1 MGTPTKRIAKITVVS
16 TIAFLFLSSSSG
28 FAEVLPTA
36 EDINSLAQAAKST
49 VDTFLRQSFELRMK
63 YEFSGR
69 FPNPGDKENLYKL
82 AKEAADRLQKIA
94 RNQRALKKQIEDYEG
109 DDWDA
114 RYGSTG
120 LWRKLSA
127 DLFTTGLSK
136 CEIDFYTALA
146 IDQPQRDRILHDILA
161 EMDLSAAALAKVES
175 SQMIQPAAASQLL
188 KAKALALLAQ
198 TEPSYKPLAR
208 KELDALV
215 ARGDLSSL
223 SDFRASIERIKFL
236 GVTEM
241 GRLETMA
248 EGIARSGCSD
258 DLELILSLTFLQ
270 RRKDPEGLERT
281 VRLFPKIEGFFSS
294 LALSD
299 LSIQFEQGQLTGQ
312 NLEQLSVFES
322 ELVAQAA
329 WKNNPQDY
337 NALLS
342 SLAKMQKFQTPLI
355 LYVAAVAA
363 SKVSSAESVT
373 FLLGASKLQQ
383 QKKDLRLALE
393 AQKIAEQAAQLAY
406 NLFTKDPCNCSVA
419 VDAFDNYSTIAGVE
433 VDEELEYL
441 YSSVLKDCG
450 RVEKGKELLQ
460 KIAGKSTGLWHRRAK
475 LDLIL
480 QQMQPVVSPPAPSAV
495 EGSNPQ
501 NHEQQTSQDE
511 PLEQLKGF
519 ILDCAG
525 QDEKSSALRR
535 EALNIYCRSLL
546 ERAEAPSAQ
555 KVLDILGK
563 AEKTP
568 GIPLDFFKAKASQQ
582 IGELEQAVHYMVSAV
597 ISDNGSLAP
606 EVAQLLSEIVENIE
620 QFETQAGDFNKM
632 LDSCRGLAE
641 LSNKSLNNRQTALLL
656 AEILVFAADNEQSG
670 LIEAENLLNT
680 LAEEADTNDV
690 DFLRCR
696 ARLLAKQHRFDEA
709 ARLWAKLCRMQESEM
724 SLANQRSWKWWRA
737 KYYELYCWSKLPQT
751 KKEDV
756 SHSIEILENSFHN
769 IPSLWAEKMSLLKNA
784 AAAE

>member
-16 TIAFLFLSSSSG
+16 TVVFLFSS
-28 FAEVLPTA
+28 FAEALPTA

-69 FPNPGDKENLYKL
+69 FLNPGDKENLYKL
-82 AKEAADRLQKIA
+82 AKEAADRLQEIA
-94 RNQRALKKQIEDYEG
+94 QNQRAIKKQIEDYEG
-109 DDWDA
+109 DDWDT

-136 CEIDFYTALA
+136 CEIDFYMA
-146 IDQPQRDRILHDILA
+146 IATDQPQRDRILHDILA
-161 EMDLSAAALAKVES
+161 EMDLSAVALAKVKS
-175 SQMIQPAAASQLL
+175 SQMMQPAAASQLL
-188 KAKALALLAQ
+188 KAKTLALLAQ

-373 FLLGASKLQQ
+373 FLLSASKLQQ

-419 VDAFDNYSTIAGVE
+419 VDAFDNYSTIAGVG

-450 RVEKGKELLQ
+450 KVEKGKELLQ

-480 QQMQPVVSPPAPSAV
+480 QQMQPVVSQ
-495 EGSNPQ
+495 SNPQ

-519 ILDCAG
+519 ILNCAG

-546 ERAEAPSAQ
+546 ERADAPSAQ
-555 KVLDILGK
+555 KVLVV
-563 AEKTP
+563 
-568 GIPLDFFKAKASQQ
+568 FS
-582 IGELEQAVHYMVSAV
+582 VS
-597 ISDNGSLAP
+597 DK
-606 EVAQLLSEIVENIE
+606 
-620 QFETQAGDFNKM
+620 F
-632 LDSCRGLAE
+632 
-641 LSNKSLNNRQTALLL
+641 
-656 AEILVFAADNEQSG
+656 
-670 LIEAENLLNT
+670 
-680 LAEEADTNDV
+680 
-690 DFLRCR
+690 
-696 ARLLAKQHRFDEA
+696 
-709 ARLWAKLCRMQESEM
+709 
-724 SLANQRSWKWWRA
+724 
-737 KYYELYCWSKLPQT
+737 
-751 KKEDV
+751 
-756 SHSIEILENSFHN
+756 
-769 IPSLWAEKMSLLKNA
+769 
-784 AAAE
+784 